1 MKFPWKSNKISKKE
15 EKENKID
22 NEVGEQNG
30 QAILG
35 VNNKNYDLK
44 SLPED
49 IRDLLE
55 RIKIA
60 ESQFRMQQDTV
71 KLISVG
77 REALVIKLK
86 KKLKDVSQTDN
97 DDKRINS

>member
-1 MKFPWKSNKISKKE
+1 MKFPWKSNKGSKKE
-15 EKENKID
+15 EKKNKID
-22 NEVGEQNG
+22 NEVGEQSG
-30 QAILG
+30 QAILR
-35 VNNKNYDLK
+35 VNNKNYDLN

-60 ESQFRMQQDTV
+60 ESQLRMQQDTV

-86 KKLKDVSQTDN
+86 KKLKDVSHTNN
-97 DDKRINS
+97 DVKRINS